1 MFTVLESKMY
11 CFIFG
16 VTDQNIPIHSVL
28 WKYKKEIIGEINK
41 INIKKNT
48 KIIWNEKGDLTL

>member
-1 MFTVLESKMY
+1 MY